1 MYLVDTNVLSE
12 LSRKNPNQGV
22 INWFQQQ
29 QSLSLSAITLE
40 EITFEIERIPAD
52 QNARLLEW
60 LGKLL
65 AIPPEVLAI
74 DGIIARLAGQLRAK
88 RERAGRPVTQTDM
101 LIASTA
107 LVFGRVLVTRNT
119 KDFSDCGVTV
129 LNPFA

>member
-1 MYLVDTNVLSE
+1 MID
-12 LSRKNPNQGV
+12 
-22 INWFQQQ
+22 WFEQQ

-40 EITFEIERIPAD
+40 EITFGIERIPAD

-65 AIPPEVLAI
+65 AIPPEILAI
-74 DGIIARLAGQLRAK
+74 DGKIARLAGQLRAK
-88 RERAGRPVTQTDM
+88 REKAGRPVTQADM

-119 KDFSDCGVTV
+119 KDFADCGVTV
-129 LNPFA
+129 FNPFA